1 MNLIMIL
8 KMCTICLQP
17 EKYGHQSF
25 QSILSSPNCSIGH
38 FKNFISV
45 KKITILDEWGAGWWM
60 NGELAGGY
68 NYLKGHKRQDKRIS
82 SVFKE
87 NTFIFVK

>member
-1 MNLIMIL
+1 MGNWL
-8 KMCTICLQP
+8 
-17 EKYGHQSF
+17 
-25 QSILSSPNCSIGH
+25 
-38 FKNFISV
+38 V
-45 KKITILDEWGAGWWM
+45 DEWGAGWWM

-68 NYLKGHKRQDKRIS
+68 NYLKGYKRQDKRIY

>member
-1 MNLIMIL
+1 MGSWL
-8 KMCTICLQP
+8 
-17 EKYGHQSF
+17 
-25 QSILSSPNCSIGH
+25 
-38 FKNFISV
+38 V
-45 KKITILDEWGAGWWM
+45 DEWGAGWWM

>member
-1 MNLIMIL
+1 M
-8 KMCTICLQP
+8 
-17 EKYGHQSF
+17 
-25 QSILSSPNCSIGH
+25 
-38 FKNFISV
+38 
-45 KKITILDEWGAGWWM
+45 DEWGTGWWM

-68 NYLKGHKRQDKRIS
+68 NYLKGYKRQDKRIS